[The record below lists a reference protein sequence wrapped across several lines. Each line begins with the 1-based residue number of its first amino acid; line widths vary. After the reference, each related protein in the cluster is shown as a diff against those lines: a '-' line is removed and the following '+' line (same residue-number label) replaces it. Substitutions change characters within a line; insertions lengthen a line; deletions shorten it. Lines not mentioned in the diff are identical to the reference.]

1 MLTGRSSV
9 PISGLCDARFE
20 PVREAFA
27 GNFAQHGER
36 GAAVCLSVGGRVVV
50 DLCGGW
56 ADEEAGRAWAPD
68 TLVNMFSIGKAM
80 TTVCAL
86 RLVSDGAL
94 DVDASVRRSWPEF
107 AAGGKG
113 DVTLRQVLSHQAGLP
128 AIRHRL
134 PPGAMLD
141 WSAMCDALAAEVPW
155 WEPGSAHG
163 YHVNTF
169 GYLVGEVV
177 RRVSGQRMGRFFRER
192 VAGPLEADVHFG
204 LGSNHDDR
212 VARFLGHDTP
222 LPESQ
227 PDGLTVEQLME
238 YNAYGNPSGLSGT
251 GVVNTRAWRAA
262 EIPSTNGYASARG
275 VARVFQ
281 ALAAGGS
288 VDGVLLA
295 TADALA
301 AAVEEQ
307 VSGPD
312 LILHRPSRFGLGFQ
326 LTQPERP
333 LGPNPGAFGHFGAG
347 GSVGFCDPAAGV
359 AFGYVMNT
367 MGPRWQNPR
376 NRALIDAIYDSLG
389 APPVAAVAA
398 EPDRGM
404 HHQSGPRP

>member
-1 MLTGRSSV
+1 MVGRSSV
-9 PISGLCDARFE
+9 PISGHCDARFE
-20 PVREAFA
+20 PVRRAFA
-27 GNFAQHGER
+27 GNFVQHGER
-36 GAAVCLSVGGRVVV
+36 GAAVCLSVDGRVVV

-56 ADEEAGRAWAPD
+56 ADEAAGRAWAPD

-86 RLVSDGAL
+86 LLISDGGL
-94 DVDASVRRSWPEF
+94 DVDAPVRRYWPEF
-107 AAGGKG
+107 TAGGKA
-113 DVTLRQVLSHQAGLP
+113 DVTVRQVLSHQAGLP

-141 WSAMCDALAAEVPW
+141 WKVMCDALAAEPPW

-177 RRVSGQRMGRFFRER
+177 RRVSGQRIGRFFRER
-192 VAGPLEADVHFG
+192 VAAPLGADVHFG
-204 LGSNHDDR
+204 IGQPDDDR
-212 VARFLGHDTP
+212 VAPFLGHDTAP
-222 LPESQ
+222 PESQ

-238 YNAYGNPSGLSGT
+238 YNAYSNPSGLSGT

-262 EIPSTNGYASARG
+262 EIPSTNGHASARG

-301 AAVEEQ
+301 AAASEQ

-312 LILHRPSRFGLGFQ
+312 LVLHRPSRFGLGFQ

-376 NRALIDAIYDSLG
+376 NRALIDAIYASLG
-389 APPVAAVAA
+389 APTAASRAAV
-398 EPDRGM
+398 PNQGM
-404 HHQSGPRP
+404 RHERGPRP